1 MKEIKKELDIK
12 TMIPAIIFALKEN
25 LFAFI
30 WGISIVI

>member
-12 TMIPAIIFALKEN
+12 TMITAIIFGLKEN
-25 LFAFI
+25 LFTFI